1 MDALLHIID
10 WLVANKIVGI
20 PAAAAL
26 VVAFS
31 GLAWLVKRLRGE
43 RATFSA
49 TAPGGKVQQTNVERL
64 RNKGGDININT
75 RQE

>member
-31 GLAWLVKRLRGE
+31 GLARVVKRLRG
-43 RATFSA
+43 
-49 TAPGGKVQQTNVERL
+49 
-64 RNKGGDININT
+64 
-75 RQE
+75 

>member
-1 MDALLHIID
+1 VDALLDVID
-10 WLVANKIVGI
+10 WLVANKVVGI
-20 PAAAAL
+20 PVAAAL
-26 VVAFS
+26 VLALS
-31 GLAWLVKRLRGE
+31 GLAWLFKHLRGG